1 MEKMVERNKIES
13 LLSKERP
20 EIRNQVI
27 KNIENFKEFSGLELI
42 SGNLSY
48 IVFNELEKVLKNN
61 K

>member
-1 MEKMVERNKIES
+1 MERMVERNKIES

-20 EIRNQVI
+20 EIRNRVI
-27 KNIENFKEFSGLELI
+27 KNIENFKEFSRLELI